1 MERPAD
7 IETGEFNKQASLV
20 YTVGHTSPAG
30 NYMLYT
36 TLVSSLAHMFLERCK
51 TKPASKSVAVPLI
64 RHHQTCSSLPPSLPQ
79 PRQVAVSSTRVAG
92 WMDWATRLS
101 FT

>member
-1 MERPAD
+1 MPGTICALPVERPAD

-51 TKPASKSVAVPLI
+51 TKPATKTGGCVI
-64 RHHQTCSSLPPSLPQ
+64 NTCGWVDGLGYKALLHIAQ
-79 PRQVAVSSTRVAG
+79 AFAG
-92 WMDWATRLS
+92 
-101 FT
+101 